1 LKSLKRCENHQ
12 PIQWLDCLKD
22 ERLPLKKA
30 EEGRTRLFSVCPLDF
45 LIYAR
50 MYLLMILVFFQETR
64 LYNSVMS
71 GLNPLSSEWD
81 DFYRHYTQKLYAPK
95 YIAGDYS
102 SFDVTIPLQFCE
114 SVRSIIIEMCPKT
127 EDYRYALNY
136 IFDNIIFASHQFGDK
151 RYTMNGGNPSGQPFT
166 TLYNSLIN
174 KLILSYCFF
183 MYYLD
188 YSDLNFSSIASL
200 LNSKTTIAVYGDDHI
215 FFLDDSITFNMN
227 HLNHYISRLKMKYT
241 TTSKVT
247 VTENYISHSD
257 LTFLKR
263 DFYFTPCGYV
273 GRLDKRVIYEMVNW
287 IRKQKN
293 VSPSLALRAVCDS
306 ALREAVLHGKL
317 FYIKFRKEL
326 CDAVLFTKVAIR
338 IPDVYLESVV
348 EHRIAYFE

>member
-1 LKSLKRCENHQ
+1 
-12 PIQWLDCLKD
+12 
-22 ERLPLKKA
+22 
-30 EEGRTRLFSVCPLDF
+30 
-45 LIYAR
+45 
-50 MYLLMILVFFQETR
+50 
-64 LYNSVMS
+64 
-71 GLNPLSSEWD
+71 
-81 DFYRHYTQKLYAPK
+81 
-95 YIAGDYS
+95 
-102 SFDVTIPLQFCE
+102 
-114 SVRSIIIEMCPKT
+114 
-127 EDYRYALNY
+127 
-136 IFDNIIFASHQFGDK
+136 
-151 RYTMNGGNPSGQPFT
+151 
-166 TLYNSLIN
+166 
-174 KLILSYCFF
+174 
-183 MYYLD
+183 
-188 YSDLNFSSIASL
+188 
-200 LNSKTTIAVYGDDHI
+200 
-215 FFLDDSITFNMN
+215 
-227 HLNHYISRLKMKYT
+227 MKYT